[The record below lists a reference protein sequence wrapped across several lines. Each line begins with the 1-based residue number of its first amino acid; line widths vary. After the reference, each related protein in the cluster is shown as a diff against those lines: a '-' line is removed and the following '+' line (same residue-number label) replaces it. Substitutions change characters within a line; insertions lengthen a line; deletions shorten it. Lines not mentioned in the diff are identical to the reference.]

1 MPMNPDLNGHPAIQ
15 SIRRDGFLSEAI
27 DQTVP
32 SLRAMHPQWFD
43 FAERSN
49 RVGQRMMNS
58 AERACVGRTIHDPVC
73 LATRLLIRTLSG
85 YQGAILLAER
95 GMTLEA
101 ESLVRGLY
109 ENSLWMGFL
118 NRAPAA
124 AVEAML
130 VDELWS
136 QKGRDGALLR
146 QIKQVADPGQ
156 ELVVLRQALE
166 TRIVA
171 AVEELAGRRRHS
183 IDRLA
188 QDSGFDGYYPYYK
201 MLSSGSAHPS
211 FHSLSKHLQMND
223 DGTWSGHVTG
233 PDGDG
238 IGQSLTLA
246 SHALLASL
254 AAFNGVWPG
263 GDGAREVQAL
273 LEEHLVLA
281 GVATDDQLQPAGD
294 AAL

>member
-1 MPMNPDLNGHPAIQ
+1 MNPDLNGHPAIQ

-27 DQTVP
+27 DQVVP
-32 SLRAMHPQWFD
+32 SLRSMHPQWFN
-43 FAERSN
+43 FAERTN
-49 RVGQRMMNS
+49 RVGQRIMNS
-58 AERACVGRTIHDPVC
+58 AERACFGRTTHDPVC

-85 YQGAILLAER
+85 FQGAVLLAER

-109 ENSLWMGFL
+109 ENSLWLGFL
-118 NRAPAA
+118 YRAPAA

-130 VDELWS
+130 VNELWS

-146 QIKQVADPGQ
+146 QIKQVADPGDD
-156 ELVVLRQALE
+156 LVLLQQGLE

-171 AVEELAGRRRHS
+171 AGRELAGRRRHS

-188 QDSGFDGYYPYYK
+188 ADSGFDAYYPYYK

-211 FHSLSKHLQMND
+211 FHSLSRHLEMND

-233 PDGDG
+233 PDGEG
-238 IGQSLTLA
+238 IAQSLTLA

-254 AAFNGVWPG
+254 AAFSGVWPA

-281 GVATDDQLQPAGD
+281 GVVYADPRGD
-294 AAL
+294 ASS